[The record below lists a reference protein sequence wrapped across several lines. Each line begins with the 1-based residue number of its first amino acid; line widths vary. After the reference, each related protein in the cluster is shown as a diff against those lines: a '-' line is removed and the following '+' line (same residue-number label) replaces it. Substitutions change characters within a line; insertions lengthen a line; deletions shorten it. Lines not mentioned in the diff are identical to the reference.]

1 MWKRV
6 IRILGNFFSRMLSTE
21 RYVETGEISPNA
33 GPFDVRM

>member
-1 MWKRV
+1 MKHI

-21 RYVETGEISPNA
+21 RCVDTGEISPNA